1 MDRCSVLPDDPHAC
15 RELLRRLQQEYAA
28 LQQQHHQGE
37 QQRTELQHARRALQ
51 QECTVLQRQRAALTR
66 ELDEKGRVLDQT
78 AASYAELQQQYE
90 ALRHE
95 LELFRRW
102 VYGARRERI
111 TDAAGQ
117 QHLFE
122 LPAADQ
128 TPEPEP
134 EEEDATEVPRRKKRR
149 RKRKLDLDRLPQRR
163 IEHDLPPEE
172 KQCGTCGR
180 EMTKIGTDESLVLNH
195 VPAVLEVEVHVQPK
209 YACSCCKTGVVSPPP
224 PARVLPRSI
233 AGPGLIAEVL
243 VSKFGD
249 HLPLYRQEDIFA
261 RHGLHIPRSTLCDW
275 VRGAADLLRPLYDLQ
290 KQRVLGA
297 DVVWTDDTS
306 VRLLDREAQ
315 GGSRKGRFWTYIA
328 AGAQP
333 YSVYDF
339 TPTWQR
345 DGPATF
351 LAEFQGY
358 LHGDAYGGYDG
369 IVLESDGRIVKVA
382 CGAHLRRK
390 FVDARSTR
398 PRECAQFLEWFRQLY
413 DVEDRARE
421 LAPAERQALRATESV
436 PVLDRMEQYL
446 DELSVAALPKSPL
459 GKALVYA
466 RNQWPAFRRY
476 TEDGRLTIDNNVS
489 ERTLRAQAIGRKNW
503 LFLGHAE
510 AGPRASVLY
519 TILAGAKRHRLEPWA
534 YLTHVL
540 LHVAGGSADLESLLP
555 DRWAVA
561 HPKHVLAHRLDESR
575 QRQARQQRRRA
586 ERRRAS
592 V

>member
-15 RELLRRLQQEYAA
+15 RELLRRLQAEHAA

-37 QQRTELQHARRALQ
+37 QQRAR
-51 QECTVLQRQRAALTR
+51 LTR
-66 ELDEKGRVLDQT
+66 ELDEQRRVLDQT
-78 AASYAELQQQYE
+78 AHSYAELQQQHE

-117 QHLFE
+117 RRLFE

-128 TPEPEP
+128 APEPEP
-134 EEEDATEVPRRKKRR
+134 ESEDPTETPRRKKRR
-149 RKRKLDLDRLPQRR
+149 QSRKLDLDRLPQRR
-163 IEHDLPPEE
+163 IEHDLPPAE

-180 EMTKIGTDESLVLNH
+180 EMAQIGTDESRVLNY
-195 VPAVLEVEVHVQPK
+195 VPAVMEVEVHVQPK
-209 YACSCCKTGVVSPPP
+209 YACSCCQTGVVSPAP
-224 PARVLPRSI
+224 PARVLPRSL
-233 AGPGLIAEVL
+233 AGPGLIAQVL

-275 VRGAADLLRPLYDLQ
+275 VRGAADLLTPLYDLQ
-290 KQRVLGA
+290 KQRVLAA
-297 DVVWTDDTS
+297 DVLWTDDTS
-306 VRLLDREAQ
+306 VRLLDREAK

-328 AGAQP
+328 DGAQP

-351 LAEFQGY
+351 LAEFRGY
-358 LHGDAYGGYDG
+358 LHGDAYGGYEG

-390 FVDARSTR
+390 FVDARNTR
-398 PRECAQFLEWFRQLY
+398 PRECAQFLGWFRQLY
-413 DVEDRARE
+413 DIEDRARD
-421 LAPAERQALRATESV
+421 LMPMERQALRAAESV
-436 PVLDRMEQYL
+436 PVLDRMGQSL
-446 DELSVAALPKSPL
+446 DELSPVALPKSPL
-459 GKALVYA
+459 GKALAYA
-466 RNQWPAFRRY
+466 RNQWEAFRRY

-503 LFLGHAE
+503 LFLGHVE

-519 TILAGAKRHRLEPWA
+519 TVLAGAKRHRLEPWV
-534 YLTHVL
+534 YLMHVL
-540 LHVAGGSADLESLLP
+540 LHLAGGTADLEPLLP
-555 DRWAVA
+555 DRWAAA
-561 HPKHVLAHRLDESR
+561 HPQHVLAHRLDESR